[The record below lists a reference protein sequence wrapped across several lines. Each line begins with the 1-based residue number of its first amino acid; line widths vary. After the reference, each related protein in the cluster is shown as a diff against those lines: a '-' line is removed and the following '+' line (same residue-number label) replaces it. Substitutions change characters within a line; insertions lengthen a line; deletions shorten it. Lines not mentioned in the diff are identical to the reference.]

1 MVLKGELQMKDKGL
15 FVTLALGLSLT
26 FALLWILGTQSPSS
40 VAAASA
46 VHIKAL
52 NAPTAELHVCPS
64 GCAYSSV
71 QVAVDAASDGDII
84 KVATGT
90 YTDVHV
96 RPRNDIT
103 TTGVVTQVVYLTKT
117 LTIEGGYTTTDW
129 TTSDPE
135 SNPTT
140 LDAEGQGRVMYIVQ
154 NSIQPTVQGLR
165 LTGGDAVGLL
175 GDPHFRGVDVGGG
188 VFIMDADPTV
198 ELCRIYNNTADEGGG
213 LWLNSTSATLISNM
227 IVGNTANEGGGLNI
241 WFSSDVTLTGNS
253 IISNTAKTGGGL
265 SLFLANTTLDGNT
278 ITANTAGWN
287 GGGLYLRGNG
297 DISTFINNVIADNQL
312 INSGGNGSGMSI
324 DQGAYPRLVH
334 TTVARNSG
342 GDGSGICVTSSP
354 DDGPTNVS
362 LENTIFVS
370 HSVGISVT
378 GSSTVTV
385 NGILWYNTPIT
396 VSHSPSA
403 VVTVQNQHTG
413 DPNFAP
419 DGYHLTAGSAAID
432 KGIDAGITSDIDGE
446 PRPARAGYDLGAD
459 ELWHE
464 AIYLPLVIRY

>member
-1 MVLKGELQMKDKGL
+1 
-15 FVTLALGLSLT
+15 
-26 FALLWILGTQSPSS
+26 
-40 VAAASA
+40 
-46 VHIKAL
+46 
-52 NAPTAELHVCPS
+52 
-64 GCAYSSV
+64 
-71 QVAVDAASDGDII
+71 VDAASDGDII

-103 TTGVVTQVVYLTKT
+103 TMGVVTQVVYITKT

-129 TTSDPE
+129 TTPDPE

-140 LDAEGQGRVMYIVQ
+140 LDAQGQGRVMYIVQ
-154 NSIQPTVQGLR
+154 NNIQPMVKGLR

-188 VFIMDADPTV
+188 VFIASADPTL
-198 ELCRIYNNTADEGGG
+198 ELCRIYSNTADEGGG
-213 LWLNSTSATLISNM
+213 LWLNDTSTTLISNT

-253 IISNTAKTGGGL
+253 IISNTADTGGGL
-265 SLFLANTTLDGNT
+265 SLFLANATLDGNT

-287 GGGLYLRGNG
+287 GGGLFLRGEG
-297 DISTFINNVIADNQL
+297 DISTFINNVIADNQV
-312 INSGGNGSGMSI
+312 IHSGGKGSGVSI
-324 DQGAYPRLVH
+324 EAAYPRLAH
-334 TTVARNSG
+334 TTIARNSG
-342 GDGSGICVTSSP
+342 GDGSGIYVTQWP
-354 DDGPTNVS
+354 GGGPANVS
-362 LENTIFVS
+362 LENTILVS

-396 VSHSPSA
+396 VSHSPSD

-413 DPNFAP
+413 DPAFAP

-432 KGIDAGITSDIDGE
+432 KGVGAGVTTDIDGE
-446 PRPARAGYDLGAD
+446 PRPASAGYDLGAD
-459 ELWHE
+459 ELWYR
-464 AIYLPLVIRY
+464 IFLPVVIHNYQP